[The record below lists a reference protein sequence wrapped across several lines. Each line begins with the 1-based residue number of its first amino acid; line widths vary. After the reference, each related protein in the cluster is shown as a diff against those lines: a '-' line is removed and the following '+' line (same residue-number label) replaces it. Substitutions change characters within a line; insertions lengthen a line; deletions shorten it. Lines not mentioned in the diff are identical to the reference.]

1 MLEEFEMGI
10 MNSSSSLTIPLT
22 ILLVLWK
29 HSELNAFL
37 IAFTSLGSVL
47 PNEIISDFNRN
58 KSNEMIAKVAF
69 IQAHGCKCNP
79 ITGPN

>member
-10 MNSSSSLTIPLT
+10 VNSSSSLMIPLM

-58 KSNEMIAKVAF
+58 KSNEMIAKVLF
-69 IQAHGCKCNP
+69 IQAHGMGAHA
-79 ITGPN
+79 IQ